1 MKKTVFNFLFLLLGA
16 SLYAQQGFDKFTAK
30 NPDKTFIGAIMQ
42 AESIN
47 EDTHR
52 FIDVALAPITISFS
66 HSIKSQKITPSYIEM
81 TKVVQNL
88 IENGKIPM

>member
-52 FIDVALAPITISFS
+52 FIDVALA
-66 HSIKSQKITPSYIEM
+66 
-81 TKVVQNL
+81 
-88 IENGKIPM
+88 

>member
-16 SLYAQQGFDKFTAK
+16 SLYAQQGFDSFMAK

-47 EDTHR
+47 VNNTHINNPR
-52 FIDVALAPITISFS
+52 TA
-66 HSIKSQKITPSYIEM
+66 
-81 TKVVQNL
+81 
-88 IENGKIPM
+88 